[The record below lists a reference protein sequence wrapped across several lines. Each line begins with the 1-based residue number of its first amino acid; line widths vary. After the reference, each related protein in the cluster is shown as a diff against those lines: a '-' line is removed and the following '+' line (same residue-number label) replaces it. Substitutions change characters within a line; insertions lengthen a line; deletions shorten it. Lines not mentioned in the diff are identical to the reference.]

1 MQTATFVI
9 LVAVFVAIAV
19 IAAVVVAKLTSGQ
32 R

>member
-9 LVAVFVAIAV
+9 LVAAFVAIAV
-19 IAAVVVAKLTSGQ
+19 VAAVVVAKLTSGQ

>member
-1 MQTATFVI
+1 MQMATFVI

-19 IAAVVVAKLTSGQ
+19 VAGVAVAKLTSGQ

>member
-9 LVAVFVAIAV
+9 LVAAFVAIAV
-19 IAAVVVAKLTSGQ
+19 VAAVAAVKLTSGP

>member
-9 LVAVFVAIAV
+9 LVGTFVAIAV
-19 IAAVVVAKLTSGQ
+19 VTAVFVAKLTSGQ

>member
-9 LVAVFVAIAV
+9 LVAAFVAIAV
-19 IAAVVVAKLTSGQ
+19 AAGVVVAKLTSGQ